1 MPRQSLNSGDGA
13 VIVGRLAGVYGVKGW
28 LRVQSFTEP
37 AENILKYLPWDVEG
51 VGQVKVSQG
60 KLHGKGLIAHLV
72 GIDDRDE
79 AAKLIGR
86 EIRVERTALPALD
99 DGDYYWSDLIGL
111 DVVNTQGEALGRI
124 ARMVETGAHD
134 VMVLEGERERL
145 VPYAKGR
152 VVQEVDLPARRVV
165 VDWDTDY

>member
-1 MPRQSLNSGDGA
+1 LSAGR

-37 AENILKYLPWDVEG
+37 AENILGYLPWHVDG
-51 VGQVKVSQG
+51 TGQVEVTQG

-86 EIRVERTALPALD
+86 DISVERSQLPTLD
-99 DGDYYWSDLIGL
+99 HGDYYWSDLIGL
-111 DVVNTQGEALGRI
+111 EVVNTQGEALGTVT
-124 ARMVETGAHD
+124 RMVETGAHD

-152 VVQEVDLPARRVV
+152 VVQQVDLAARRIV
-165 VDWDTDY
+165 VDWDAEF